1 MQALL
6 SYVQAVNGRLIA
18 SGDTRQHGAV
28 EASDAL
34 RAIEKYSGLRPAE
47 LHEIRRQD
55 PRRANNR
62 SEREFIEEYRRAVK
76 EAAAG
81 DIRGAFDRLSA
92 NGALLECTL
101 ADQHAQ
107 LAEHYL
113 DLASRGETTV
123 VVSQTWSEIQKVN
136 EVVRAR
142 LKEQNLIGGDER
154 IVVSLER
161 LDLTD
166 AQKRERRFYGP
177 GTILVFNQNCGAV
190 RKGESAQLV
199 AITDKGLIVESA
211 RKVSTVA
218 LRQLNRV
225 TICRKRDMTLAA
237 GDRLQLKANAQ
248 MHDGQRVANGELVT
262 VERIEP
268 DGRIALKDGRTL
280 ESDYRQFVRGYAVT
294 SYASQGKTVDYVLFS
309 DSAVR
314 AATNRQQWYVT
325 ISRGR
330 KGIRIFTSDPHQRMW
345 RARAIGSL
353 RSICIGAASGSGSGS
368 GGASCGV
375 SCAGASSRST
385 CGGDSK
391 QSPSGELN
399 PSNNAKQWH
408 HEKAE
413 ASEFR
418 EFRGCGSSNGAQLRR
433 LGKQSA
439 GASLARRFAKRCFL
453 RPAIQ
458 PLRLRALSTRGRQ
471 RNSSRHFQLPRGSR
485 ERPQLARTRTRAPKT
500 RCRLDQGG
508 ASTLRRPRR
517 TGLHVYRAN
526 RNRRDQRRRCVT

>member
-1 MQALL
+1 MDSGNAQTVSEFLTRRGMARGAVVILDEAGQLGGKQMQALL

-55 PRRANNR
+55 PRRASNR

-92 NGALLECTL
+92 NGALVKCTL
-101 ADQHAQ
+101 VDQHAQ

-123 VVSQTWSEIQKVN
+123 VVSQTWSEIHKVN

-154 IVVSLER
+154 VVVSQER

-166 AQKRERRFYGP
+166 AQKRERRFHDA

-218 LRQLNRV
+218 LRKLNRV
-225 TICRKRDMTLAA
+225 TICRKRDMALAA

-248 MHDGQRVANGELVT
+248 
-262 VERIEP
+262 
-268 DGRIALKDGRTL
+268 
-280 ESDYRQFVRGYAVT
+280 S
-294 SYASQGKTVDYVLFS
+294 
-309 DSAVR
+309 
-314 AATNRQQWYVT
+314 
-325 ISRGR
+325 
-330 KGIRIFTSDPHQRMW
+330 
-345 RARAIGSL
+345 
-353 RSICIGAASGSGSGS
+353 
-368 GGASCGV
+368 
-375 SCAGASSRST
+375 
-385 CGGDSK
+385 
-391 QSPSGELN
+391 
-399 PSNNAKQWH
+399 
-408 HEKAE
+408 
-413 ASEFR
+413 
-418 EFRGCGSSNGAQLRR
+418 
-433 LGKQSA
+433 
-439 GASLARRFAKRCFL
+439 ARR
-453 RPAIQ
+453 PA
-458 PLRLRALSTRGRQ
+458 GRQ
-471 RNSSRHFQLPRGSR
+471 RRAGDRRAH
-485 ERPQLARTRTRAPKT
+485 RT
-500 RCRLDQGG
+500 
-508 ASTLRRPRR
+508 
-517 TGLHVYRAN
+517 
-526 RNRRDQRRRCVT
+526 